1 MKDLKKVLSLVIA
14 VMMIIALTACG
25 GGDSSSEGGDSGEAA
40 VNELAVTPYSD
51 GPQEINEI
59 VADLVAQYD
68 LPELSDEDKNY
79 TVNLGYYNCDHMAA
93 AAIGDYTGIYEALG
107 MKVNVTGNGNV
118 PEAMAAGQMDMGYV
132 GWTTTLNAVQTNVP
146 LFYAAENHVGGSE
159 YLVVTEDIN
168 SPEDLIGK
176 RLAIGTDPETT
187 NMNWAEWSREL
198 GIPLD
203 SSQYETF
210 DMKDAD
216 EFLAMQAGEL
226 DGYICCDP
234 WASMAEYA
242 GVGKIMIRQD
252 TDRESGHGTCCKVTM
267 NRNFAEAHPALAER
281 MLLAHTLCVQ
291 FMYEHPYYSAEI
303 FSAYYNVPIEV
314 GLKTYWR
321 KFCEEGR
328 TIRWDLNRE
337 YMYNQMHTM
346 ASLGVRD
353 DINNLELDDFIDTS
367 YFENSGA
374 QDFNEFIATNIDP
387 VFPEDISFEEYKEKA
402 YAIDGVN
409 PEDVPEYSEFEKK
422 E

>member
-1 MKDLKKVLSLVIA
+1 MKELRKWLCLSLA
-14 VMMIIALTACG
+14 VMMVFAMTACG
-25 GGDSSSEGGDSGEAA
+25 GGDSGSGDSSASSD

-59 VADLVAQYD
+59 VEKMVSEYDLADL
-68 LPELSDEDKNY
+68 SDDDKNY
-79 TVNLGYYNCDHMAA
+79 EINLGYYNCDHMAA

-107 MKVNVTGNGNV
+107 MKVKVTGNGNV

-132 GWTTTLNAVQTNVP
+132 GWTTTLSAVQNNVP
-146 LFYAAENHVGGSE
+146 LFYACENHTGGSE
-159 YLVVTEDIN
+159 YLVVTKDIN
-168 SPEDLIGK
+168 EPSDLIGK
-176 RLAIGTDPETT
+176 KISIGTDPETT
-187 NMNWAEWSREL
+187 NMNWAEWTRKL
-198 GIPLD
+198 DIPLD
-203 SSQYETF
+203 ASKYETF
-210 DMKDAD
+210 DMKDSD
-216 EFLAMQAGEL
+216 EFLAMQSGEL

-242 GVGKIMIRQD
+242 DVGKIMIRQD
-252 TDRESGHGTCCKVTM
+252 TDRPDGHGTCCKVIM
-267 NRNFAEAHPALAER
+267 NRNFADAHPALAER

-291 FMYEHPYYSAEI
+291 FMYEHPYYAAEV

-314 GLKTYWR
+314 ALKTYWR

-337 YMYNQMHTM
+337 YMDNQLKEMQK
-346 ASLGVRD
+346 LGVRD
-353 DINNLELDDFIDTS
+353 DINTLNLDDFIDLS
-367 YFENSGA
+367 FFENCGA
-374 QDFNEFIATNIDP
+374 KDFNEFIATNIEP